1 MTRLLVIAALAIAT
15 SAAAQE
21 NDNCRFEAERA
32 ANIDARSSD
41 QLLLIARGGSLRV
54 EGRAG
59 LDQVR
64 VRGRACASSEDL
76 LDQLKLETSRNGGT
90 VRVEV
95 PEIDNDDWMH
105 GRNTYALLHLVIEV
119 PEGMAADITDGSGE
133 ATLSGL
139 GQLRVDDGSGELT
152 IQDIAGSVEIDD
164 GSGGIVAHGI
174 HGDITVED
182 GSGNIDL
189 RDITGS
195 VEIDDGS
202 GGMDVAEVGGSVRV
216 EDGSGDIHV
225 ANVQGDFTVVDDG
238 SGSIRHSGVHGRVRI
253 PEKDR
258 NGRRR

>member
-1 MTRLLVIAALAIAT
+1 MTRLLAIAALAVAT
-15 SAAAQE
+15 GAAAQQ
-21 NDNCRFEAERA
+21 NDNCRYEAQRA
-32 ANIDARSSD
+32 ANIDARSTD

-95 PEIDNDDWMH
+95 PEIDNDDWMS

-139 GQLRVDDGSGELT
+139 GRLRVDDGSGELT
-152 IQDIAGSVEIDD
+152 IEDIAGNVEIDD

-174 HGDITVED
+174 HGDITIED
-182 GSGNIDL
+182 GSGEIEL
-189 RDITGS
+189 RDVTGS

-202 GGMDVAEVGGSVRV
+202 GGMDIAEVGGSVRLD
-216 EDGSGDIHV
+216 DGSGNIRV
-225 ANVQGDFTVVDDG
+225 TNVQGDFTVTDDG
-238 SGSIRHSGVHGRVRI
+238 SGSIRHSGVRGRVQI
-253 PEKDR
+253 PSKDR
-258 NGRRR
+258 NRRGR